1 MFLIVVTFFSLA
13 ALYVIIS
20 VGLGWLPLI
29 GHCVNAERINIV
41 LLNLSYS
48 YVASVLFFCMIEL
61 IPRWL
66 NKKKAF
72 KVFEKDLD
80 VVYRKIGEMISVLK
94 MMAETDT
101 ENKKLKVSDFS
112 SLSVCRAKYRCTYI
126 KATIGK
132 GSERGVID
140 CYALLKHHS
149 NLIKKKLQNI
159 LELPLSSNLQSGFLT
174 LLLEVKQNELL
185 DDCAHHLKSRIP
197 HESDFSIFEFDKK
210 VCIFIQQFQKLSTS
224 FKQKQLREYVLLNET
239 EIVEVKQQ
247 LVEICK
253 ELNNYGF
260 DIHGIGEIHK
270 NRAFM
275 YLYALPEEYKKMIA
289 SND

>member
-1 MFLIVVTFFSLA
+1 
-13 ALYVIIS
+13 
-20 VGLGWLPLI
+20 
-29 GHCVNAERINIV
+29 
-41 LLNLSYS
+41 
-48 YVASVLFFCMIEL
+48 MIEL

-94 MMAETDT
+94 MMAGTDR

-112 SLSVCRAKYRCTYI
+112 SLSICRAKYRCTYI
-126 KATIGK
+126 KVTIGK
-132 GSERGVID
+132 GSERGVVD

-174 LLLEVKQNELL
+174 LLYEIKQNELL
-185 DDCAHHLKSRIP
+185 NECAHHLKSRDP
-197 HESDFSIFEFDKK
+197 HNSDFRIFEFDKK
-210 VCIFIQQFQKLSTS
+210 VFNFIQLYQKLSSS
-224 FKQKQLREYVLLNET
+224 FKHNQLRGCVLLTET
-239 EIVEVKQQ
+239 EIVEVKLQ

-253 ELNNYGF
+253 ELNDYGF
-260 DIHGIGEIHK
+260 DINGIGEIHK